1 MDKGIIVS
9 CQAEE
14 GSYLNNIQSI
24 VALAK
29 EAERGGAVAVRIE
42 GVDNISAVK
51 KEVDIPVIGLIKK
64 KYTTGKVW
72 ITPSILEA
80 KLIEAAGADYIAADA
95 TGRKDALTVKD
106 GWKNLRDICELTSV
120 PVIGDMAYPGLM
132 NKHIHMAEKCGCK
145 MLSTTLSGYTEYCE
159 PTEEPD
165 FDFLKL
171 LSEKSILPIIAEGRY
186 STKEHVYFAK
196 QNGASNIVIGTAI
209 TRPHL
214 ITKRFKENFDEI

>member
-1 MDKGIIVS
+1 MCISNSPKYY
-9 CQAEE
+9 
-14 GSYLNNIQSI
+14 YL
-24 VALAK
+24 
-29 EAERGGAVAVRIE
+29 E
-42 GVDNISAVK
+42 
-51 KEVDIPVIGLIKK
+51 
-64 KYTTGKVW
+64 
-72 ITPSILEA
+72 
-80 KLIEAAGADYIAADA
+80 
-95 TGRKDALTVKD
+95 
-106 GWKNLRDICELTSV
+106 NLFEKCVGFYENV
-120 PVIGDMAYPGLM
+120 
-132 NKHIHMAEKCGCK
+132 EKCGCK